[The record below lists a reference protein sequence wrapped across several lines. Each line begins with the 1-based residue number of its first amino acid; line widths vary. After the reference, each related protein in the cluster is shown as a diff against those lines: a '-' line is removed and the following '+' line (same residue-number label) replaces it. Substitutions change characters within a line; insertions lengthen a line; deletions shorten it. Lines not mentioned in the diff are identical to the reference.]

1 MKGKMKM
8 TRYNLNLV
16 TRMIFL
22 LVFLCIIMVPA
33 VGVATP
39 ALVYNAELQSPYPI
53 PPSEKGLQTIVAE
66 SYFKVSDKGIQLEG
80 ASYDRDNNLFFVSVF
95 DGRVFKLTPDKKLI
109 TILPENKIGSA
120 GLAIHKDGRIFIA
133 GLGNF
138 KDTGCVVAINPD
150 GSGMQT
156 IIPDNA
162 GYLVDDLVFDRQGGF
177 YFTDFRGSSTKPSGG
192 VYYVSPDYQTITP
205 VLPNVAIANGV
216 ALSPDG
222 KALWVTELSL
232 GRLHKVNLD
241 NAVTIAPFGTEV
253 PYQFTGFAPDSMRTD
268 SDGNVYVAM
277 YSQGRVLVFNKNGM
291 PIGQILLP
299 GRDSGHN
306 MRSTSMAFKPGTN
319 EMVIVT
325 NDWDGGAGSWIF
337 TCKGFAKGV
346 TMFSHQ

>member
-8 TRYNLNLV
+8 TRNSLNLV
-16 TRMIFL
+16 TKMTFV
-22 LVFLCIIMVPA
+22 LVFLFAIMVPA
-33 VGVATP
+33 LGAATP
-39 ALVYNAELQSPYPI
+39 ALVYTPELQTPYPI

-95 DGRVFKLTPDKKLI
+95 DGRVFKLTPDKKLT
-109 TILPENKIGSA
+109 TILPENKFGSA

-150 GSGMQT
+150 GSGLQT
-156 IIPDNA
+156 IIPDTA
-162 GYLVDDLVFDRQGGF
+162 GYLVDDLCFDSNGGF
-177 YFTDFRGSSTKPSGG
+177 YFTDFRGSSTQPSGG
-192 VYYVSPDYQTITP
+192 VYYVSPDFKTITP
-205 VLPNVAIANGV
+205 VLPNIAIANGI
-216 ALSPDG
+216 AISPDG
-222 KALWVTELSL
+222 KSIWTTELSL
-232 GRLHKVNLD
+232 SRLHKVNLS
-241 NAVTIAPFGTEV
+241 NPVTVAPFGTEMT
-253 PYQFTGFAPDSMRTD
+253 YQFTGFAPDSMRVD
-268 SDGNVYVAM
+268 ADGNVYVAM
-277 YSQGRVLVFNKNGM
+277 YGQGRVLVFNKNGM

-299 GRDSGHN
+299 GRDCGHN

-325 NDWDGGAGSWIF
+325 NDWDGGEGSWIF

-346 TMFSHQ
+346 TMYSHQ